1 MKIIDI
7 SLGIDAQL
15 PTWPG
20 DPAIE
25 MYRENKIEEGANANV
40 SRINMGVHTG
50 THVDAPFHFLQD
62 GYSVEKLSLDT
73 LIGKVWVVSIPDE
86 VVEINRVV
94 LSGINLS
101 KHPGRILF
109 KTKNS
114 QFWQEKPLKF
124 HTEFVGISKDGAEY
138 LVEIGV
144 KFVGIDYLSISPY
157 KKSKPTH
164 EVLLH
169 AEMVVLEG
177 VDLYHVEPGEY
188 QLFCLPLKLVGS
200 DGAPARTVLVQY

>member
-7 SLGIDAQL
+7 TLGIDAQL

-20 DPAIE
+20 DPKIE
-25 MYRENKIEEGANANV
+25 MNRENKIEEGANANV
-40 SRINMGVHTG
+40 SRIKMGVHTG

-62 GYSVEKLSLDT
+62 GYSVEKLSLDI
-73 LIGKVWVVSIPDE
+73 LIGNVWVVSIPDE
-86 VVEINRVV
+86 VVEINRKV
-94 LSGINLS
+94 LSEIDLS

-114 QFWQEKPLKF
+114 QFWQENPLKF

-157 KKSKPTH
+157 KKSRPTH
-164 EVLLH
+164 EVLLR

-188 QLFCLPLKLVGS
+188 QLICLPLKLVGS